1 MAKQIR
7 KNPMIA
13 ANDCV
18 DYVASQT
25 DTCILMCSLGKDS
38 LVTLDM
44 IYPKFKRV
52 ICVFMTFV
60 QGLEHIDRWIRWVKA
75 RYPNVEFVEI
85 PHWNLTYILRSGLY
99 CTPHPKQKLLKLMD
113 VIKALRLK
121 YNCQWVFL
129 GMKIA
134 DSMNRLLMIKRFKE
148 THYTDNYQ
156 AYPCAEFS
164 HKQILSYMKMHRL
177 PMPVM
182 YSLATASEDAKVGKG
197 SNGIG
202 FNLDFFLW
210 ARKNFPQDLER
221 VYEVFPLSRRILAEY
236 DYKNNS
242 GTKKE
247 HS

>member
-1 MAKQIR
+1 MKQIR

-44 IYPKFKRV
+44 IAPKFKK
-52 ICVFMTFV
+52 IHAVFMYFV

-75 RYPNVEFVEI
+75 RYPNVEFHEI

-121 YNCQWVFL
+121 FNCQWVFL

-134 DSMNRLLMIKRFKE
+134 DSMNRNLMIKQFKDN
-148 THYTDNYQ
+148 HYTDNYQ

-182 YSLATASEDAKVGKG
+182 YCLATASDDAKVGKG

-210 ARKNFPQDLER
+210 ARENFPQDIER

-236 DYKNNS
+236 DYKQQN
-242 GTKKE
+242 KP
-247 HS
+247 